1 MNNAAKEVG
10 AAIAQLDFITVVIGG
25 KAYTIYPP
33 TINKLAGAGY
43 YLSGAKDGD
52 SIKDVILSLGDA
64 KLWAHALSWLIN
76 GNDSLFDTFSKADAN
91 EVIEALI
98 ESLSLI
104 SAENFLKLL
113 ALMKNVAKLTA
124 KPK

>member
-1 MNNAAKEVG
+1 MNKAAREVG
-10 AAIAQLDFITVVIGG
+10 AAITRMDFVTVVIGG

-43 YLSGAKDGD
+43 YFSGAKEGD

-64 KLWAHALSWLIN
+64 KLLAHALSWLIE
-76 GNDSLFDTFSKADAN
+76 GNDNLYESFSKADAN

-113 ALMKNVAKLTA
+113 VLTKNVAKLTA
-124 KPK
+124 RPK